1 MAKVQII
8 SPIKVIK
15 SGTAPTTSNLSEGE
29 MAVGEVTDNYQD
41 GIVNPPRIFFRA
53 GNKIYDPIGK
63 VREIASEALI
73 GVESLN
79 EMVGTANGIA
89 QLDASGKV
97 PSAQLPSYV
106 DDVLEFYSKDAFPNT
121 GESGK
126 IYIAIDTNK
135 SYRWGGSGY
144 GEISS
149 SLALGS
155 TSSTAFPGDRGA
167 AAESKA
173 QSAVQ
178 TVSLSASTSDE
189 GTDILL
195 QTYTQGNS
203 GSTVKESKSIS
214 IPVASADSAGIM
226 SSADKASLDSL
237 RSNTHLEACVG
248 VVDETKAELDFDL
261 FVAGADVSEK
271 SVALP
276 VASASQ
282 AGILTASDY
291 QKLSLFTSGTNAQFE
306 RQYETYLNFLMHS
319 GAMLGKAVDY
329 YSDGDQFII
338 EIGTCNVSEQKLA
351 GNREVVEDSVCIG
364 IPFCEN
370 SDWGLMSAE
379 MYEKFCAIP
388 DPKTIITEVEL
399 IVTEI

>member
-29 MAVGEVTDNYQD
+29 MAVGEVTDNFQD
-41 GIVNPPRIFFRA
+41 GITNPPRIFFRA
-53 GNKIYDPIGK
+53 GNKIYDPIGD
-63 VREIASEALI
+63 VRYTAGEALV
-73 GVESLN
+73 GLEALN
-79 EMVGTANGIA
+79 EMVGTSNGIA

-106 DDVLEFYSKDAFPNT
+106 DDVLEFDNKDAFPNT

-135 SYRWGGSGY
+135 SYRWGGSVY
-144 GEISS
+144 AEISS

-189 GTDILL
+189 GADILL
-195 QTYTQGNS
+195 QTFNQGNS
-203 GSTVKESKSIS
+203 GSTAKESKSIS

-248 VVDETKAELDFDL
+248 VVDKTKAELDFDL
-261 FVAGADVSEK
+261 FVAGVDVSEK

-276 VASASQ
+276 LASASQ

-291 QKLSLFTSGTNAQFE
+291 QKLSLFTSGTNEPFE

-319 GAMLGKAVDY
+319 GAMLGKAVDCY
-329 YSDGDQFII
+329 PDGDEFII
-338 EIGTCNVSEQKLA
+338 EIGTCNASEQKMA

-364 IPFCEN
+364 IPFCGN

-379 MYEKFCAIP
+379 MYDKFCAIP

>member
-41 GIVNPPRIFFRA
+41 GIVNPPRIFFRT
-53 GNKIYDPIGK
+53 GNKIYDPIGE

-73 GVESLN
+73 GVEALN
-79 EMVGTANGIA
+79 EKCGTANGIA

-135 SYRWGGSGY
+135 SYRWGGSVY
-144 GEISS
+144 AEISS

-195 QTYTQGNS
+195 QTFNQGSS
-203 GSTVKESKSIS
+203 GSTVKETKSIS
-214 IPVASADSAGIM
+214 IPAASEESAGIM
-226 SSADKASLDSL
+226 TVGDFNALAFL
-237 RSNTHLEACVG
+237 RTQVNHLSTGINNNAKVAPGG
-248 VVDETKAELDFDL
+248 VVFNGFFADPDRQVEEEDEAFSIPFLQRANSTWGLVTKDEYTQLM
-261 FVAGADVSEK
+261 
-271 SVALP
+271 AL
-276 VASASQ
+276 
-282 AGILTASDY
+282 L
-291 QKLSLFTSGTNAQFE
+291 TNA
-306 RQYETYLNFLMHS
+306 
-319 GAMLGKAVDY
+319 
-329 YSDGDQFII
+329 
-338 EIGTCNVSEQKLA
+338 
-351 GNREVVEDSVCIG
+351 
-364 IPFCEN
+364 
-370 SDWGLMSAE
+370 
-379 MYEKFCAIP
+379 
-388 DPKTIITEVEL
+388 ITEVKL

>member
-106 DDVLEFYSKDAFPNT
+106 DDVLEFDNKDAFPNT

-178 TVSLSASTSDE
+178 TVSLSASTSDD

-195 QTYTQGNS
+195 QTFNQGNS
-203 GSTVKESKSIS
+203 GSTAKESKSIS

-248 VVDETKAELDFDL
+248 VVDKGKAELDFDL
-261 FVAGADVSEK
+261 FVAGVDVSEK

-276 VASASQ
+276 VASSRT
-282 AGILTASDY
+282 AGILTAEAYS
-291 QKLSLFTSGTNAQFE
+291 KLMNVTQYGAIPMTPAKEAFLNYIMHAKALTGVEVDHEIDASFMYINFTCCSVPEGHAEVQEDTF
-306 RQYETYLNFLMHS
+306 T
-319 GAMLGKAVDY
+319 
-329 YSDGDQFII
+329 I
-338 EIGTCNVSEQKLA
+338 E
-351 GNREVVEDSVCIG
+351 
-364 IPFCEN
+364 IPFCEEY
-370 SDWGLMSAE
+370 DWGLMSNQ
-379 MYEKFCAIP
+379 MYEKFKAIP
-388 DPKTIITEVEL
+388 DPATIITEVEL